1 MQHLKLSDEIVLAA
15 GELNPLIPHP
25 IEMIVGS
32 IAFLLLLAVMK
43 RKVVPMFEK
52 AYAARTEAIEGGIE
66 RAEKA
71 QLEAQRALLQYNEQL
86 SSAQGEAA
94 KLREDARI
102 QGAAILEELR
112 TKAQE
117 EAARITAAASAS
129 IEAERQQAITS
140 LRNEVGALAVELAS
154 KIVGEA
160 LDDQARQSR
169 IVDRFIED
177 LEKSKS
183 PVKKKLEKEENEN
196 PSRRKQPSI
205 TCDCTRQARCC
216 RQGRNSG

>member
-1 MQHLKLSDEIVLAA
+1 MQAISLLAE
-15 GELNPLIPHP
+15 GESINPLIPHTAE
-25 IEMIVGS
+25 IIVGFV
-32 IAFLLLLAVMK
+32 AFTLLFLVLK
-43 RKVVPMFEK
+43 SKVVPMFEK

-71 QLEAQRALLQYNEQL
+71 QLEAQRALVQYNEQL
-86 SSAQGEAA
+86 SSAQGEAS

-117 EAARITAAASAS
+117 EAARITAAAHAS
-129 IEAERQQAITS
+129 IEAERQQAVTS

-177 LEKSKS
+177 LEKSQ
-183 PVKKKLEKEENEN
+183 KK
-196 PSRRKQPSI
+196 
-205 TCDCTRQARCC
+205 
-216 RQGRNSG
+216 

>member
-1 MQHLKLSDEIVLAA
+1 MQAISLLAG
-15 GELNPLIPHP
+15 GEPLNPLIPHTSE
-25 IEMIVGS
+25 IIVGFS
-32 IAFLLLLAVMK
+32 AFTLLFLVLK
-43 RKVVPMFEK
+43 SKVVPMFEK
-52 AYAARTEAIEGGIE
+52 AYAERTEAIEGGIE

-86 SSAQGEAA
+86 SSAQGEAS

-117 EAARITAAASAS
+117 EAARITAAAHAS

-177 LEKSKS
+177 LEKSQ
-183 PVKKKLEKEENEN
+183 KK
-196 PSRRKQPSI
+196 
-205 TCDCTRQARCC
+205 
-216 RQGRNSG
+216 